1 MHPAAD
7 GMQHDETRRLAF
19 RLAGKSDRDPVPE
32 ATLHPTVLDRFE
44 LPGVLQYDV
53 MALYR
58 PEALRGHTDFPGAYD
73 DIPLPR
79 QTCVQ
84 LIKTRYKVWRRAHRK
99 DHPGR
104 DRFFLFLKGIHMDR
118 VVSCLALLFLIM
130 AASTG
135 IVIFSYQLVEW
146 LRTDIWLPMPI
157 DEAIGGVRRFGSD
170 WLGLQRVYDWVLALP
185 LSILCVVIGF
195 LVFWAG
201 GMLSAY
207 LYKRAAHAEAKPI
220 TPAQIHT

>member
-1 MHPAAD
+1 
-7 GMQHDETRRLAF
+7 
-19 RLAGKSDRDPVPE
+19 
-32 ATLHPTVLDRFE
+32 
-44 LPGVLQYDV
+44 

-84 LIKTRYKVWRRAHRK
+84 LIKTRYKAWRRAHRK

-157 DEAIGGVRRFGSD
+157 DEAIGGVRKFGSD
-170 WLGLQRVYDWVLALP
+170 WLGLQRVYDWALALP